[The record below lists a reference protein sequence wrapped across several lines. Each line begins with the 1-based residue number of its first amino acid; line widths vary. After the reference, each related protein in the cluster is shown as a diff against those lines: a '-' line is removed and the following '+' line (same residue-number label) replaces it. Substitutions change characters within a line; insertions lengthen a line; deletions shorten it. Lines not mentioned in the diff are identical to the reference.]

1 MVVKRIRAPAE
12 RSETFRTAITSELRS
27 LGRPASAKE
36 ISALV
41 GLSEKE
47 VLDHLTHIRRSGRPK
62 EESLALTPAACK
74 TCGFVFRKRERLT
87 RPTRCPMCKGERI
100 AEPHFSLKMEPKLND
115 S

>member
-1 MVVKRIRAPAE
+1 MAVKRIRAPAE
-12 RSETFRTAITSELRS
+12 RSETFRTAITAELRS

-47 VLDHLTHIRRSGRPK
+47 VLDHLAHIRRSGRPK
-62 EESLALTPAACK
+62 EENLTLTPAVCK
-74 TCGFVFRKRERLT
+74 TCGFVFRKRERFT
-87 RPTRCPMCKGERI
+87 RPTRCPMCRGERI
-100 AEPHFSLKMEPKLND
+100 AEPLFSFKMEPKVSD

>member
-1 MVVKRIRAPAE
+1 MVTKRIRAPAE

-62 EESLALTPAACK
+62 EESLTITPSLCR

-87 RPTRCPMCKGERI
+87 RPTRCPVCRGERI
-100 AEPHFSLKMEPKLND
+100 ADPLFSYKADSVLNNF
-115 S
+115 